1 MIYLIGV
8 SKDVPINIREQLAMT
23 NSRLKSNL
31 VRLKD
36 IVCGCVILST
46 CNRTEIYIE
55 GDIKFDETLEILGF
69 GAFREYFY
77 IKKNNECVEHLFN
90 VSCGFDSKILGE
102 EQILGQ
108 VKDSLIISEEVG
120 SISGNLK
127 RMFDMAIACSRE
139 FRYRS
144 KLNEFPISSSS
155 IAVNISKKNMIK
167 RYMLIGF
174 GDVNS
179 LSLKY
184 ILDSN
189 FEIVYIAVRDV
200 NKVDIDDEKIK
211 VIDFK
216 EKDKFIEDVE
226 CIISATSAPH
236 FVLKRNEIKNF
247 KGHIFD
253 LAVPRDVEYDDCLK
267 DIIYYDIDKISAIN
281 DENIKLRKHRMTENR
296 YIIYKYVGEF
306 INYLNLRDIS
316 SSINKIKKHSS
327 GIYKKR
333 YKTYINKHPNCD
345 KKTLEMLFK
354 STADAFTNRAIEVL
368 KEEYLN
374 GRGEECLRI
383 IEKIFMV

>member
-8 SKDVPINIREQLAMT
+8 SKDVPINIREQLSMT
-23 NSRLKSNL
+23 NSKLKSNL
-31 VRLKD
+31 VRLKE

-46 CNRTEIYIE
+46 CNRTEIYLE
-55 GDIKFDETLEILGF
+55 GEIKFDEILETLGF
-69 GAFREYFY
+69 NSFKEYFY
-77 IKKNNECVEHLFN
+77 IKTTNDCVEHLFN

-108 VKDSLIISEEVG
+108 VKDALIISEGIG

-127 RMFDMAIACSRE
+127 RMFDMAIACGRE
-139 FRYRS
+139 FRQKS
-144 KLNEFPISSSS
+144 KLIEFPISSSS
-155 IAVNISKKNMIK
+155 IAVNISKKNRIK

-184 ILDSN
+184 ILDSD
-189 FEIVYIAVRDV
+189 FDFIYIVVRDI
-200 NKVDIDDEKIK
+200 NKVDIDDKRIR

-216 EKDKFIEDVE
+216 EKNRFIQYVE

-236 FVLKRNEIKNF
+236 FVLKKDEIENF
-247 KGHIFD
+247 KGYIFD
-253 LAVPRDVEYDDCLK
+253 LAVPRDVEYDDCFK
-267 DIIYYDIDKISAIN
+267 DIIYYDVDKISAIN
-281 DENIKLRKHRMTENR
+281 DENIKLRKHRMIENR
-296 YIIYKYVGEF
+296 YIVYKYVGEF
-306 INYLNLRDIS
+306 INYLNLREIS
-316 SSINKIKKHSS
+316 CSINKIKQHSN

-345 KKTLEMLFK
+345 KKTLEILFK
-354 STADAFTNRAIEVL
+354 STADAFSNRAIEVL

-383 IEKIFMV
+383 IEKIFMI